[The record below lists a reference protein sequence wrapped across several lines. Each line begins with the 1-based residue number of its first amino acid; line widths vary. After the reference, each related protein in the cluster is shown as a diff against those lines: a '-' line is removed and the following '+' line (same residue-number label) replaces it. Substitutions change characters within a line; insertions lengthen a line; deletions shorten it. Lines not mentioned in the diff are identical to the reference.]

1 MRTLAII
8 SVFAMSGVL
17 LAQVVLTPVNQNA
30 LLLTSNTNVF
40 SLSNATWIVSDL
52 RRDMAQT
59 NVDLHLNA
67 HGMTNRGSLSL
78 DGKHITFCYDFPGTD
93 RTLVLE
99 TRRHCAE
106 GRVAVAS
113 LLIWAHSVVPE
124 PGRSLVEGFRQE
136 TGVGLRVFAPGAA
149 PDGRDIFDYEE
160 PTTAGPRLLFS
171 VQPEPPEQGR
181 AKEDA
186 QNAACTLVT
195 LLVLALLGVLPTWGY
210 SNSWGYAPGGIVGL
224 LLVIVIILA
233 LLGRI

>member
-99 TRRHCAE
+99 TRRRRT
-106 GRVAVAS
+106 G
-113 LLIWAHSVVPE
+113 
-124 PGRSLVEGFRQE
+124 PGRFDWGDPVLESGRMQKLGTDTFLI
-136 TGVGLRVFAPGAA
+136 TFTNAP
-149 PDGRDIFDYEE
+149 
-160 PTTAGPRLLFS
+160 
-171 VQPEPPEQGR
+171 
-181 AKEDA
+181 
-186 QNAACTLVT
+186 
-195 LLVLALLGVLPTWGY
+195 
-210 SNSWGYAPGGIVGL
+210 
-224 LLVIVIILA
+224 
-233 LLGRI
+233 